1 MEFIDTHCHIYYDK
15 YQNDISDVINRAND
29 KNIKH
34 IICVGVD
41 LESSKKSI
49 ILSDQYE
56 SVFATVGYHPHESKL
71 AVDSY
76 LDKMLE
82 LLKHPKAVA
91 IGEIGLDY
99 YYKHSDKKTQIKVF
113 REQLELAKDL
123 DMPVVIHNRE
133 SDKDLYDNLKNSKIN
148 NGVIH
153 CYSSDVKYANK
164 IFDLGLLVSFTGILT
179 FSKSLQAVVKEIPL
193 EKMMIETDSPYL
205 TPIPFRGKRNE
216 PHMVSLVAEKI
227 AEIKNISIDEV
238 ANVTTETAKNF
249 FGI

>member
-41 LESSKKSI
+41 LESSEKSI

-56 SVFATVGYHPHESKL
+56 SVFATVGYHPHESKS
-71 AVDSY
+71 AVDNY
-76 LDKMLE
+76 LYKMLE

-123 DMPVVIHNRE
+123 DMPVIIHNRE

>member
-15 YQNDISDVINRAND
+15 YQNDISDVINRAKN

-41 LESSKKSI
+41 LESSEKSI

-56 SVFATVGYHPHESKL
+56 SVFATVGYHPHESKS
-71 AVDSY
+71 AVDNY
-76 LDKMLE
+76 LYKMLE

-123 DMPVVIHNRE
+123 DMPVIIHNRE

-216 PHMVSLVAEKI
+216 PHMVSFVAEKI

>member
-15 YQNDISDVINRAND
+15 YQNDISDVINRAKD
-29 KNIKH
+29 KSIKH

-41 LESSKKSI
+41 LESSEKSI

-71 AVDSY
+71 AVDNY

-148 NGVIH
+148 HGVIH

-179 FSKSLQAVVKEIPL
+179 FSKSLQEVVKEIPL

-238 ANVTTETAKNF
+238 AHVTTETAKIF

>member
-15 YQNDISDVINRAND
+15 YQNDISDVINRAKD
-29 KNIKH
+29 KSIKH

-41 LESSKKSI
+41 LKSSEKSI

-71 AVDSY
+71 AVDNY

-179 FSKSLQAVVKEIPL
+179 FSKSLQEVVKEIPL

>member
-41 LESSKKSI
+41 LESSEKSI

-56 SVFATVGYHPHESKL
+56 SIFATVGYHPHESKL
-71 AVDSY
+71 AVDNY
-76 LDKMLE
+76 LDKMLV

-123 DMPVVIHNRE
+123 DMPVIIHNRE

>member
-41 LESSKKSI
+41 LKSSEKSI

-56 SVFATVGYHPHESKL
+56 SVFATVGYHPHESKS
-71 AVDSY
+71 AVDNY
-76 LDKMLE
+76 LYKMLE

-123 DMPVVIHNRE
+123 DMPVIIHNRE

-216 PHMVSLVAEKI
+216 PHMVSFVAEKI

>member
-15 YQNDISDVINRAND
+15 YQNDISEVINRAKD

-41 LESSKKSI
+41 LESSEKSI

-71 AVDSY
+71 AVDNY

-179 FSKSLQAVVKEIPL
+179 FSKSLQEVVKEIPL

-238 ANVTTETAKNF
+238 AHVTTETAKNF

>member
-15 YQNDISDVINRAND
+15 YQNDISDVINRAKN

-41 LESSKKSI
+41 LESSEKSI

-56 SVFATVGYHPHESKL
+56 SIFATVGYHPHESKL
-71 AVDSY
+71 AVDNY

-123 DMPVVIHNRE
+123 DMPVIIHNRE

-216 PHMVSLVAEKI
+216 PHMVSFVAEKI

>member
-15 YQNDISDVINRAND
+15 YQNDISDVINRAKN

-41 LESSKKSI
+41 LKSSEKSI

-71 AVDSY
+71 AVDNY

-123 DMPVVIHNRE
+123 DMPVIIHNRE

-179 FSKSLQAVVKEIPL
+179 FSKSLQEVVKEIPL

>member
-15 YQNDISDVINRAND
+15 YQNDISDVINRAKD
-29 KNIKH
+29 KSIKY

-41 LESSKKSI
+41 LKSSEKSI

-71 AVDSY
+71 AVDNY

-238 ANVTTETAKNF
+238 AHVTTETAKNF

>member
-41 LESSKKSI
+41 LESSEKSI

-71 AVDSY
+71 AVDNY
-76 LDKMLE
+76 LDKMLV

-99 YYKHSDKKTQIKVF
+99 YYKHSDKKTQLKVF

-153 CYSSDVKYANK
+153 CYSSDIKYANK

>member
-15 YQNDISDVINRAND
+15 YQNDITDVINRAKD

-41 LESSKKSI
+41 LESSEKSI

-133 SDKDLYDNLKNSKIN
+133 SDKDLYDNLKNLKIN

-153 CYSSDVKYANK
+153 CYSSDIKYANK

-238 ANVTTETAKNF
+238 AHVTTETAKNF

>member
-15 YQNDISDVINRAND
+15 YQNDISDVINRAKN

-41 LESSKKSI
+41 LESSEKSI

-56 SVFATVGYHPHESKL
+56 SIFATVGYHPHESKL
-71 AVDSY
+71 AVDNY

-179 FSKSLQAVVKEIPL
+179 FSKSLQEVVKEIPL